1 MKITTLVLLSFQT
14 FANQIK
20 GREGISFVVVG
31 DWGNQFELERPK
43 RVFDAINQMK
53 AEA

>member
-1 MKITTLVLLSFQT
+1 MKVTTLLFFSILSYINKIQ
-14 FANQIK
+14 

-43 RVFDAINQMK
+43 SVFDAIN
-53 AEA
+53 